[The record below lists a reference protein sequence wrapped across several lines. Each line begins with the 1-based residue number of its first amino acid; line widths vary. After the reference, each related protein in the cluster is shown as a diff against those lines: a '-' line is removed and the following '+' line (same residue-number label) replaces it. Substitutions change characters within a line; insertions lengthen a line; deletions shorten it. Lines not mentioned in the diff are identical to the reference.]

1 MLFQITYKMP
11 GQIEITQVTDNRD
24 VAVLIV
30 KEAMLKRGFDIA
42 VKEFS
47 ET

>member
-11 GQIEITQVTDNRD
+11 GQIEVTEVTDKRD
-24 VAVLIV
+24 IALAIV
-30 KEAMLKRGFDIA
+30 KKAMLLKGYDIA

-47 ET
+47 ES